1 MDGSNTAP
9 SGRVDGPFPYGG
21 ATRHT
26 NANPVQKD
34 SQSGN
39 LGSSPSGVAPEV
51 ISYGYGFY
59 PLGNMDGAPSGL
71 VDGHVPFGGDTQYPN
86 TGLPVTN
93 EVAPRGR
100 VDGPFP
106 FGGDTQY
113 ANAAPINACQT
124 ISNPGGLDDGPVPF
138 GGVTHYSNVG
148 YPVTNIGQT
157 SINTADGPVP
167 YEPTDPVVFPWA
179 KTLFMK
185 PNNWKPLF
193 RGYAQ
198 WEPITETPASDK
210 SSPLSSSYIVQ
221 SRNSYIY

>member
-59 PLGNMDGAPSGL
+59 PLGNMD
-71 VDGHVPFGGDTQYPN
+71 
-86 TGLPVTN
+86 
-93 EVAPRGR
+93 VAPRGR